1 MKIKNI
7 NCNYCY
13 TAGNLRLVYL
23 SDEDRKKLSQ
33 QYSTEKWAL
42 SPHIYFVE
50 YSSFSKTYR
59 GYGIKNINGGVEF
72 INPNFMDNPI
82 TLENYG
88 YVFVANKQGAI
99 SENCCLFYDFPD
111 YLAFISAYKKSIF
124 SLPELCD
131 CFILSHVRNF
141 ISMVAATDDYKNI
154 FMFFP
159 NNDTGTTI
167 ATTIAHRNPKHV
179 HNCSILYA
187 ANETL
192 QEYCNRLL
200 D

>member
-1 MKIKNI
+1 MKIKKI
-7 NCNYCY
+7 NCNYCC
-13 TAGNLRLVYL
+13 TAGNLRLVNL
-23 SDEDRKKLSQ
+23 SDEDRKKLLQ
-33 QYSTEKWAL
+33 QYGMDKWAL

-59 GYGIKNINGGVEF
+59 GYGIKNIHGGVEF

-88 YVFVANKQGAI
+88 YVFVANKRKAF
-99 SENCCLFYDFPD
+99 SENW
-111 YLAFISAYKKSIF
+111 YLAFISAYDKSIF

-141 ISMVAATDDYKNI
+141 IPMVAATDDYKNI

-159 NNDTGTTI
+159 NNDIGNTI
-167 ATTIAHRNPKHV
+167 AMTIAHRNLKHV

>member
-1 MKIKNI
+1 MKIKKI

-23 SDEDRKKLSQ
+23 SDEDRKKLLQ
-33 QYSTEKWAL
+33 QYSMDKWAL

-50 YSSFSKTYR
+50 YSAFSKTYR
-59 GYGIKNINGGVEF
+59 GYGIKNIHGGVEF
-72 INPNFMDNPI
+72 INPNFMDSPI

-88 YVFVANKQGAI
+88 YVFVANKRKAF
-99 SENCCLFYDFPD
+99 SENCCLFYDFQD
-111 YLAFISAYKKSIF
+111 YLAFISAYDKSIF

-141 ISMVAATDDYKNI
+141 IPMVAATDDYKNI

-159 NNDTGTTI
+159 NNDIGNTI
-167 ATTIAHRNPKHV
+167 AMTIAHRNLQHV